1 MFAFLNLFKAI
12 MIPFLLG
19 CIFWSKDEIGEI
31 VGFFVLSFFAA
42 NSFTTI
48 FLVPWYLTLLG
59 IIYFESEK
67 FIYLI
72 ILFI

>member
-1 MFAFLNLFKAI
+1 

-19 CIFWSKDEIGEI
+19 CIFFSKNEIGEI

-48 FLVPWYLTLLG
+48 FLVPWYLSLLRVD
-59 IIYFESEK
+59 YFGPD
-67 FIYLI
+67 YLI
-72 ILFI
+72 FILGLCYQSVWTNII